1 MNCRVLDDTQL
12 NIFKGI
18 FRNSYFVIMLSIIF
32 FLQIIFLTF
41 CGPGIKTV
49 WWGLDP
55 ISWIFCIAVALIGML
70 LNFILK
76 LIPLEKVLPGGGQK
90 EITQQDL
97 NKLSTM
103 SIKKRHDSNFYRN
116 QSGMIKGSGIIED
129 KNIN

>member
-1 MNCRVLDDTQL
+1 MNCRVLDDKQL
-12 NIFKGI
+12 NIFTGI
-18 FRNSYFVIMLSIIF
+18 FRNKYFVIIISLIL

-55 ISWIFCIAVALIGML
+55 ISWVFCIAVALIGML

-103 SIKKRHDSNFYRN
+103 SIKKRHDSNFFRN